1 MNKSPNQ
8 IVYEKAY
15 QWSDTTLEKIKV
27 KPLKY
32 SGSQK
37 CHQVAFN
44 RAYLH
49 NEPIVI
55 ALMFIPKSGA
65 RIHFVNKHGNTY
77 RDNTLGYL
85 SKYNTFFKITELKWD
100 ELKDYDHPLGAEYL
114 LVETKLNILNI
125 LFSVNEQEE
134 LGLSLNNI

>member
-15 QWSDTTLEKIKV
+15 EWSEMALEKIKV
-27 KPLKY
+27 KPSKY

-37 CHQVAFN
+37 CHQIAFN
-44 RAYLH
+44 RASLY
-49 NEPIVI
+49 NEPVVI

-65 RIHFVNKHGNTY
+65 RIHFVNKHGTIY

-85 SKYNTFFKITELKWD
+85 SKYNTFFKITEFKWD
-100 ELKDYDHPLGAEYL
+100 DLIDYDHPLGAEYL
-114 LVETKLNILNI
+114 LVEMKLNTLNT
-125 LFSVNEQEE
+125 LFSVKEQEE